1 MKGRF
6 KWILGTALAL
16 FFLTGSQDA
25 LAQRV
30 TGAVFTTDSL
40 CEGVNLNHYPKKEDV
55 YIDGG
60 PTKIGAT
67 GLPQGFYYVQ
77 VTEPDGTVLGTS
89 VGALVEAPVEVG
101 ANGEFVDCYQVSAL
115 LVKANDGTPG
125 YDDTSNPGSE
135 YKLWISQDPTF
146 PNNRSKTDNF
156 KVLPLVDTDG
166 DGVSDVNDNC
176 PDTPNPGQED
186 SDNDGE
192 GDACEPPPD
201 T

>member
-1 MKGRF
+1 MKTSSRL
-6 KWILGTALAL
+6 KWIFAAAVALL
-16 FFLTGSQDA
+16 FFTGGQNA
-25 LAQRV
+25 FAQRV

-40 CEGVNLNHYPKKEDV
+40 CEGVNLNHYPEKEDV

-67 GLPQGFYYVQ
+67 GLPQGFYYVR

-89 VGALVEAPVEVG
+89 PVASVEVG
-101 ANGEFVDCYQVSAL
+101 ANGEFVACYQVSAL
-115 LVKANDGTPG
+115 LVKASDGLTPG

-156 KVLPLVDTDG
+156 KVLPLADTDG
-166 DGVSDVNDNC
+166 DGVPDVNDNC
-176 PDTPNPGQED
+176 PGVSNPDQTD
-186 SDNDGE
+186 SDGNGV
-192 GDACEPPPD
+192 GDACEGPPD
-201 T
+201 S

>member
-40 CEGVNLNHYPKKEDV
+40 CEGVNLNHYATKEDV

-67 GLPQGFYYVQ
+67 GLPQGFYYVR
-77 VTEPDGTVLGTS
+77 VTEPDGTMLGTS
-89 VGALVEAPVEVG
+89 AGAPVEVG
-101 ANGEFVDCYQVSAL
+101 ANGEFVGCYQVSAL
-115 LVKANDGTPG
+115 LVKASDGTPG

-146 PNNRSKTDNF
+146 ANSRSKTDNF
-156 KVLPLVDTDG
+156 KVLPLADTDG
-166 DGVSDVNDNC
+166 DGVPDVNDNC
-176 PDTPNPGQED
+176 PNVPNSDQAD
-186 SDNDGE
+186 SDGDGF
-192 GDACEPPPD
+192 GDACPPD
-201 T
+201 A